1 MCLLLIY
8 YLVSFVFLMLWFVE
22 SSLEMDAFE
31 LLDSYADKLAIVM
44 PHNLVV
50 NKLKRSILLEEVLQV
65 QV

>member
-1 MCLLLIY
+1 
-8 YLVSFVFLMLWFVE
+8 MLWFVE